1 VLTVKGRAQLAS
13 SRPSLQGVKI
23 ALVNVLN
30 MTALC
35 YRLSSA
41 NGARRKR
48 RAQTMN
54 KPSPTQTDERALI
67 GCLIVYPTET
77 QTEIE
82 GLGLTVTSF
91 TDPECRKLFDAAT
104 RLTVAGNPIDP
115 ATLQTESGVDVVIV
129 DRFISAGCPHGHQAY
144 HAQRVKMEHV
154 KREAVRTIEGT
165 NGNAAELRF
174 ALKQIDALIPTIETE
189 SHAVNACDLLGTR
202 PPAPEYILE
211 GVFEKM
217 ARVLLVG
224 SSKTKKSFAS
234 AQLAV
239 CVASGK
245 DFCGV
250 EIKRPHRVLLVNL
263 ENSKDWQHRRI
274 LNMCQALQIDAGA
287 LGDRLAILNGR
298 GKGVTLEQ
306 IEREAVKHG
315 AELIILD
322 PLYKLDGGADECDQ
336 SERKRLIAEL
346 EAIGERTGAAL
357 VYVHHDG
364 KGQAGDRDIRDR
376 GAGSSIINRDVD
388 ATLALTRWGNQKD
401 EDAENLTVLSVL
413 ARNSPPR
420 PDLTLAFDNGAFF
433 HDPDREP
440 CKATSKQGH
449 GRTQQ
454 GDPRADGKA
463 LAHWARCQ
471 GVATMTQL
479 REKGSADF
487 GAARANRALT
497 YIKEHPQECAV
508 TYALNEKTKQG
519 YIGTAAGIEE
529 TIPNKEGFKVL

>member
-1 VLTVKGRAQLAS
+1 
-13 SRPSLQGVKI
+13 
-23 ALVNVLN
+23 
-30 MTALC
+30 
-35 YRLSSA
+35 
-41 NGARRKR
+41 
-48 RAQTMN
+48 MN
-54 KPSPTQTDERALI
+54 KYTSPTQADERALI

-77 QTEIE
+77 QKEIE
-82 GLGLTVTSF
+82 GLGLTVASF
-91 TDPECRKLFDAAT
+91 TDTECRKLFDAAT

-115 ATLQTESGVDVVIV
+115 ASLKTESGVDVVIV
-129 DRFISAGCPHGHQAY
+129 ERFIGAACTHGHQAY

-154 KREAVRTIEGT
+154 KREAVQTIEGAE
-165 NGNAAELRF
+165 GNPEALRF
-174 ALKQIDALIPTIETE
+174 ALEKIAALLPTQTTNG
-189 SHAVNACDLLGTR
+189 HAVNACDLLETR
-202 PPAPEYILE
+202 PPAPEFILE

-234 AQLAV
+234 LQLAV

-245 DFCGV
+245 EFCGV

-263 ENSKDWQHRRI
+263 ENSKDWQHRRF
-274 LNMCQALQIDAGA
+274 LNMCQALHVDSGA
-287 LGDRLAILNGR
+287 VGDRLAILNGR

-315 AELIILD
+315 AELVILD

-401 EDAENLTVLSVL
+401 PDAENLTVLSIL

-440 CKATSKQGH
+440 CKATSKGT
-449 GRTQQ
+449 GRTMQ

-479 REKGSADF
+479 REKGGADF
-487 GAARANRALT
+487 GAARTNRALT
-497 YIKEHPQECAV
+497 YIKEHLNECAV
-508 TYALNEKTKQG
+508 SYALNEKTKQG
-519 YIGTAAGIEE
+519 FVGTAAGIGA
-529 TIPNKEGFKVL
+529 TIKDKEGFKVL

>member
-1 VLTVKGRAQLAS
+1 
-13 SRPSLQGVKI
+13 
-23 ALVNVLN
+23 VNN
-30 MTALC
+30 KTTPTA
-35 YRLSSA
+35 
-41 NGARRKR
+41 
-48 RAQTMN
+48 
-54 KPSPTQTDERALI
+54 TDERALI

-77 QTEIE
+77 QREIE
-82 GLGLTVTSF
+82 GLDLTCAHF
-91 TDPECRKLFDAAT
+91 TDTESKKVFDAAT
-104 RLTVAGNPIDP
+104 RLTIAGDPIEP
-115 ATLQTESGVDVVIV
+115 ATLKRESGLDVVLIE
-129 DRFISAGCPHGHQAY
+129 RLIAEACINGQQAY
-144 HAQRVKMEHV
+144 HALRIKAAHV
-154 KREAVRTIEGT
+154 KRAALKEIEGT
-165 NGNAAELRF
+165 DGNPEALRF
-174 ALKQIDALIPTIETE
+174 ALDKIGALLPSPGTE
-189 SHAVNACDLLGTR
+189 CRAVNACNLLGTR
-202 PPAPEYILE
+202 PPAPEYIID

-234 AQLAV
+234 LQLGV

-245 DFCGV
+245 TFCGI

-263 ENSKDWQHRRI
+263 ENSRDWQHRRF
-274 LNMCQALQIDAGA
+274 LTMCQALQIEGAA

-298 GKGVTLEQ
+298 GQGVTLAQ
-306 IEREAVKHG
+306 IEGEAVKHG

-388 ATLALTRWGNQKD
+388 ATLALTRWGKQSD
-401 EDAENLTVLSVL
+401 PDAESLTVLSIL
-413 ARNSPPR
+413 ARNAPPR
-420 PDLTLAFDNGAFF
+420 PDLSLVFEEGAFF

-440 CKATSKQGH
+440 CKATSQRAN
-449 GRTQQ
+449 GRTMQ
-454 GDPRADGKA
+454 GDPKTDGKA

-479 REKGSADF
+479 RDKGNVDF
-487 GAARANRALT
+487 GAARTVRALS
-497 YIKEHPQECAV
+497 YLKDHLHECAV
-508 TYALNEKTKQG
+508 AYALNEKTKQG
-519 YIGTAAGIEE
+519 FIGTAAKVGEEIEG
-529 TIPNKEGFKVL
+529 KGGFKVL